1 MSEFG
6 IPAGDGPARDYFN
19 DYATIVAADPAKY
32 GLSTADSAAITAA
45 AQAYSSCYT
54 LATSA
59 PTRTEL
65 TIIAKDEAR
74 NACEALIRLYS
85 IQIKYNAGIST
96 EDKAALRIAQPN
108 TSRTS
113 RNVSETLPLL
123 SIIGVLQ
130 GSQTLRFSDSTTPD
144 SRAKPFGAQMLE
156 LRVNIAETA
165 GGEAEEARPCGIYS
179 KNPIGVA
186 FNPADNKKVAT
197 YWGRW
202 ANTKGQFGP
211 WSLPVS
217 MTIAA

>member
-1 MSEFG
+1 MG
-6 IPAGDGPARDYFN
+6 IPRSDALARNYIN
-19 DYATIVAADPAKY
+19 DYATTVAADPAKY
-32 GLSTADSAAITAA
+32 GLSSADSSAITLA
-45 AQAYSSCYT
+45 AQTYSACYT
-54 LATSA
+54 LATTPA
-59 PTRTEL
+59 TRTEL

-74 NACEALIRLYS
+74 NAAEALIRLYS

-96 EDKAALRIAQPN
+96 EDKAAIGISQPN
-108 TSRTS
+108 PSRTR
-113 RNVSETLPLL
+113 RNVSDTLPILA
-123 SIIGVLQ
+123 IIGALQ

-156 LRVNIAETA
+156 LRVNVAETA

-179 KNPIGVA
+179 TNPIGVPFA
-186 FNPADNKKVAT
+186 PADNKKIAT

-202 ANTKGQFGP
+202 ANTRGQFGP